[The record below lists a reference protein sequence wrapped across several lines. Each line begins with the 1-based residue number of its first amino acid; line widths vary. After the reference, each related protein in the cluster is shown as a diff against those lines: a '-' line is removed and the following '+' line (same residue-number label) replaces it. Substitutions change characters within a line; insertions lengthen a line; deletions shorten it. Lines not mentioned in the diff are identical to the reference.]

1 MKLDMLTHTY
11 NPSTGVAKSGVLSS
25 RLTFAMYVVI
35 PPYPKATP
43 PQKKT
48 AERLTERQ
56 KMRRKDVWASTR
68 KLGLKLLYVYKTKQI
83 EKVLELEL
91 YLV

>member
-1 MKLDMLTHTY
+1 
-11 NPSTGVAKSGVLSS
+11 
-25 RLTFAMYVVI
+25 MYVVI

-43 PQKKT
+43 PKKKKT

-56 KMRRKDVWASTR
+56 KMHRKDVWASTR
-68 KLGLKLLYVYKTKQI
+68 KLGLRLLYVYKTKQI
-83 EKVLELEL
+83 EKMLELEL

>member
-43 PQKKT
+43 PPKKKKQLRDLQKGKKCV
-48 AERLTERQ
+48 E
-56 KMRRKDVWASTR
+56 KMF
-68 KLGLKLLYVYKTKQI
+68 GLLP
-83 EKVLELEL
+83 ES
-91 YLV
+91 